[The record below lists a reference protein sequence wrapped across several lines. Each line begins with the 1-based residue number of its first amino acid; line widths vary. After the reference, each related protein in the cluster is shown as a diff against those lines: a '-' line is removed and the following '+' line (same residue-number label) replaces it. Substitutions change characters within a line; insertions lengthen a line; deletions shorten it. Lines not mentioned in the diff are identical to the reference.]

1 MLSECPHYMSVT
13 HVSIKKQYAYNVVQN
28 WTQIRQRGYWNGFTI
43 VTDGIV
49 SIVYFRYSLF
59 WRLEVKKNT
68 NLKNNF

>member
-13 HVSIKKQYAYNVVQN
+13 HVSNEKEYAYNVVQN
-28 WTQIRQRGYWNGFTI
+28 STQIRQRGNWNGFTI

-59 WRLEVKKNT
+59 WHLEVKKNT